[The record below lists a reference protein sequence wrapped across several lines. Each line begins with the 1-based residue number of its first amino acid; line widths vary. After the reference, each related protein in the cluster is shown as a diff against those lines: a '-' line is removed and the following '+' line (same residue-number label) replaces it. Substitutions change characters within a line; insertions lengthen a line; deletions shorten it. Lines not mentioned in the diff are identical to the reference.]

1 MQKSYGPIYDAEE
14 GCGPRSR
21 RFVVT
26 RQEAIENER
35 RINLRVL
42 VRLHAD
48 ASEHKVWQWRNFLL
62 NPKNKM
68 TLTPHRVCGKGVETG

>member
-1 MQKSYGPIYDAEE
+1 MQKSYGPTHNAED
-14 GCGPRSR
+14 GCGTRST
-21 RFVVT
+21 RFVEVT

-48 ASEHKVWQWRNFLL
+48 ASEHQV
-62 NPKNKM
+62 
-68 TLTPHRVCGKGVETG
+68 